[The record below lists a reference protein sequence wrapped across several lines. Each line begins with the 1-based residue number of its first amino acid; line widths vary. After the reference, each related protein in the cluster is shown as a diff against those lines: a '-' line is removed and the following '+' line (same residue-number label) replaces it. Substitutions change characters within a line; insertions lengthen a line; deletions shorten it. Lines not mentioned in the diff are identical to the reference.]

1 MIERMLTEA
10 RSSIERYTPEEA
22 AAADVLFVD
31 VRTNEERA
39 ASGIVPGSVHV
50 PRAVL
55 EWRFDLECG
64 YGNPAVALSELPV
77 VLVCEHGYSSSLGAS
92 SLRRLG
98 IERAGDLVGGFE
110 AWVAAG
116 LPVKPAPPVPEGLP
130 GMGGPE

>member
-10 RSSIERYTPEEA
+10 RAHIERYTPEEA
-22 AAADVLFVD
+22 AAGYVLLVD
-31 VRTNEERA
+31 LRTNDSRGA
-39 ASGIVPGSVHV
+39 TGIVPGSVHV
-50 PRAVL
+50 PRSVL
-55 EWRFDLECG
+55 EWRFDFESG

-77 VLVCEHGYSSSLGAS
+77 VLICDHGYSSSLAAS

-98 IERAGDLVGGFE
+98 IERAGDLIGGFQ